1 MNNGYCELE
10 FPGWGKKKSD
20 KITLIGLMNNGVMLR
35 CRSWLG
41 YL

>member
-10 FPGWGKKKSD
+10 FLVGVKKSD
-20 KITLIGLMNNGVMLR
+20 RITLIGFMNNGVMLR

>member
-10 FPGWGKKKSD
+10 FSGWGKKSD
-20 KITLIGLMNNGVMLR
+20 KITLIGFMNNGVMLR